1 MRFMAVFLLVVP
13 MAIAQHSGGFARG
26 NAGGRGFAGHGTITR
41 RTTPGSA
48 GGGSGAASL
57 VRIRRFPEAS
67 DFGAV
72 TRIGPIIRTR
82 DFTPR
87 NRQLR
92 RMSL

>member
-26 NAGGRGFAGHGTITR
+26 NAGGRGFAGHGTIPAGQL
-41 RTTPGSA
+41 PGRLA
-48 GGGSGAASL
+48 GSGAATL
-57 VRIRRFPEAS
+57 VRIRRFREAS

-72 TRIGPIIRTR
+72 TRMRPTIRTR
-82 DFTPR
+82 DSMPR